1 MQSISQIPSRQEF
14 ATKCFRNDTKNIFV
28 FSRSEMATEEIV
40 DNLKSET
47 TVDVNET
54 AINGE
59 LVGVHEGLK
68 NG

>member
-1 MQSISQIPSRQEF
+1 
-14 ATKCFRNDTKNIFV
+14 
-28 FSRSEMATEEIV
+28 MATEEIV

-47 TVDVNET
+47 TVEVNET

-59 LVGVHEGLK
+59 LVGVHEELK